1 MASKPVLI
9 VRDLPERKVICD
21 GLAPGFN
28 YLEERITG
36 TCSSQYSCVDMY
48 EMCRV
53 ARAFDPNFGS
63 AYLDAAFVDSI
74 SAITPLRALGM
85 LNNLKQQLPQYLAAA
100 FTAPTFDKASVE
112 DYTTAIL
119 GWWRTNGNSFPAWA
133 LAARITFSIS
143 PSSASCERVFALVKN
158 LFGDQQL
165 HALKDYLQAGLKL
178 NYNKRVVG

>member
-1 MASKPVLI
+1 
-9 VRDLPERKVICD
+9 
-21 GLAPGFN
+21 
-28 YLEERITG
+28 
-36 TCSSQYSCVDMY
+36 MY

-53 ARAFDPNFGS
+53 ARAFDPNF
-63 AYLDAAFVDSI
+63 AAINLDAAFVESM

-85 LNNLKQQLPQYLAAA
+85 LNDLKQQLPQFLAAA
-100 FTAPTFDKASVE
+100 ATAPTFDKASVE
-112 DYTTAIL
+112 GYTTAVL
-119 GWWRTNGNSFPAWA
+119 GWWHTNGNSFPVWS

-165 HALKDYLQAGLKL
+165 SALADYLQAGLKL